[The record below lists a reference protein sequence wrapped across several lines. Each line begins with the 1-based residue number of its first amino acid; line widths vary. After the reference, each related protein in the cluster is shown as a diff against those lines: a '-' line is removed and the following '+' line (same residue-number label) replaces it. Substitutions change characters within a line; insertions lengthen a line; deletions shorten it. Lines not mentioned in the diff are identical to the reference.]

1 MLLLGLWL
9 LCSILQAGEAHI
21 LRLGSEGCAT
31 VVVADSSRT
40 AFLTDGGRRSGG
52 ITDAVIGGTTVLN
65 FLSDRKIDHLVVT
78 CSHPHDDHL
87 SSMRV
92 RQLN

>member
-1 MLLLGLWL
+1 
-9 LCSILQAGEAHI
+9 
-21 LRLGSEGCAT
+21 
-31 VVVADSSRT
+31 
-40 AFLTDGGRRSGG
+40 
-52 ITDAVIGGTTVLN
+52 VIGGTTVLN